1 MIIKKG
7 IGANIG
13 IAIGK
18 AYLVKE
24 DSVLIEKLDLPK
36 DRIKPEIKRFK
47 EAIAKTK
54 EELNVIR
61 EQILNSL
68 GKNHAKLIDAHHMIL
83 MDPLITKEVPE
94 HIATF
99 SVNAEFALSEKISAT
114 IKKFENIED
123 PFFAERKNEIMDVAK
138 RIMANLSNETKME
151 IKDLKEPS
159 IIVAHNIYP
168 SDTLQ
173 IRKSDKVMAFCMDMG
188 SKSSHTAIFAQSI
201 GIPAVVG
208 LGDISRI
215 IKQGDML
222 IVNGEDGTVTI
233 NPLPEMIEAAKA
245 KMAELKKKESYLLK
259 MKNLT
264 TATRDSRKINL
275 MVNLD
280 PQDDLS
286 EFKKNNTDGV
296 GLFRTEFLYMNRNS
310 IPNEQEQYEIYKKVL
325 SCEPKL
331 PVTIRTADIGAD
343 KASNIGI
350 KGIKNEENPFMGF
363 RGIRLFLKY
372 PDLMKTQIKAIL
384 RAAYETQAQI
394 MLPMV
399 TSIGELIT
407 SKKIISEAKNE
418 LLSQGL
424 EFKSDIPVGI
434 MVEVPAAALM
444 LDQFLNEIDFVSIG
458 TNDLVQYLLA
468 VDRVNQYVSELYD
481 PYHPSVIRVLNLIIQ
496 TAHKKGKKV
505 SVCGEMA
512 SDTYGC
518 AALITLGADSLSVP
532 LKMHLKV
539 KEFIRNSSYEKLIS
553 LRQRLLNISDSQ
565 EITEIFKGI

>member
-13 IAIGK
+13 IAIGR
-18 AYLVKE
+18 AYLIKE
-24 DSVLIEKLDLPK
+24 DSVLIERIELPK
-36 DRIKPEIKRFK
+36 EKLKTEVKRFK
-47 EAIAKTK
+47 DAISKTK
-54 EELNVIR
+54 EELSIIR

-94 HIATF
+94 CIL
-99 SVNAEFALSEKISAT
+99 SMKINAEAALSEKISAT
-114 IKKFENIED
+114 LKKFENIED

-138 RIMANLSNETKME
+138 RIMSNLSNEKKME

-173 IRKSDKVMAFCMDMG
+173 IRKSDKVMAFCMDVG

-215 IKQGDML
+215 IKHGDLM

-233 NPLPEMIEAAKA
+233 DPLPEIVEAARV
-245 KMAELKKKESYLLK
+245 KMGELKKKESYLLK
-259 MKNLT
+259 VKNLPT
-264 TATRDSRKINL
+264 STRDSKKINL

-280 PQDDLS
+280 PQDDI
-286 EFKKNNTDGV
+286 EDFKTHNTDGV

-310 IPNEQEQYEIYKKVL
+310 IPNEDEQYEIYKKVL
-325 SCEPKL
+325 NSDTRL
-331 PVTIRTADIGAD
+331 PITIRTADIGAD

-372 PDLMKTQIKAIL
+372 PDLMKTQLKAIL
-384 RAAYETQAQI
+384 RASPGTNAQI

-399 TSIGELIT
+399 TSLGELL
-407 SKKIISEAKNE
+407 SAKKIISEAKNE
-418 LLSQGL
+418 LTLSGIP
-424 EFKSDIPVGI
+424 FKTDIPLGI

-444 LDQFLNEIDFVSIG
+444 LDQLLNEIDFVSIG

-481 PYHPSVIRVLNLIIQ
+481 PYHPSVIRVLNLVIQ

-512 SDTYGC
+512 SDTYGS
-518 AALITLGADSLSVP
+518 AILISLGADSLSVP

-539 KEFIRNSSYEKLIS
+539 KEFIRNSTYEKLVS
-553 LRQRLLNISDSQ
+553 LRQQLLNISSSD
-565 EITEIFKGI
+565 EIMEILKEI

>member
-13 IAIGK
+13 IAIGR

-24 DSVLIEKLDLPK
+24 DSFLIEKLELPK
-36 DRIKPEIKRFK
+36 DKVRPEIKRFK

-54 EELNVIR
+54 EELNIIR

-94 HIATF
+94 YISTF
-99 SVNAEFALSEKISAT
+99 RVNSEFALSEKISAT
-114 IKKFENIED
+114 IKKFESIED

-138 RIMANLSNETKME
+138 RIIANLSNETKME

-159 IIVAHNIYP
+159 IVVAHNIYP

-173 IRKSDKVMAFCMDMG
+173 IRKSDKVMAFCMDVG
-188 SKSSHTAIFAQSI
+188 SKSSHTSIFAQSI

-208 LGDISRI
+208 LGDISTI
-215 IKQGDML
+215 VKQGDML
-222 IVNGEDGTVTI
+222 IVDGEDGTVTI
-233 NPLPEMIEAAKA
+233 NPLADIIESAKV
-245 KMAELKKKESYLLK
+245 KMTELKKKESYLLK
-259 MKNLT
+259 MKNLPT
-264 TATRDSRKINL
+264 VTRDSKKINL

-310 IPNEQEQYEIYKKVL
+310 VPNEQEQYEIYKKVL
-325 SCEPKL
+325 SCDTKL
-331 PVTIRTADIGAD
+331 PVIIRTADIGAD

-350 KGIKNEENPFMGF
+350 KGIKNEENPFMGL

-384 RAAYETQAQI
+384 TAAHATEGHI

-418 LLSQGL
+418 LLSKGI
-424 EFKSDIPVGI
+424 EFKSEIPVGI
-434 MVEVPAAALM
+434 MVEVPAAAIM
-444 LDQFLNEIDFVSIG
+444 LDQFLNEIDFISIG
-458 TNDLVQYLLA
+458 TNDLVQYILA

-518 AALITLGADSLSVP
+518 AILIALGADSLSVP

-539 KEFIRNSSYEKLIS
+539 KEFIRNSSYEKLVS
-553 LRQRLLNISDSQ
+553 LRQKLLNISNSQ
-565 EITEIFKGI
+565 EIIEIFKGI

>member
-18 AYLVKE
+18 AYLIKE
-24 DSVLIEKLDLPK
+24 DSVLIERIELPK
-36 DRIKPEIKRFK
+36 EKLKAEVKRFK
-47 EAIAKTK
+47 DAILKTK
-54 EELNVIR
+54 EELTVIR

-94 HIATF
+94 CILTMKINSEA
-99 SVNAEFALSEKISAT
+99 ALSEKISAT
-114 IKKFENIED
+114 LKKFENIED

-138 RIMANLSNETKME
+138 RIMSNLSNEKKME

-173 IRKSDKVMAFCMDMG
+173 IRKSDKVMAFCMDVG

-215 IKQGDML
+215 IKHGDLL

-233 NPLPEMIEAAKA
+233 DPLPEMVEAARV
-245 KMAELKKKESYLLK
+245 KMSELKKKESYLLK
-259 MKNLT
+259 VKNLPT
-264 TATRDSRKINL
+264 STRDSKKINL

-280 PQDDLS
+280 PQDDI
-286 EFKKNNTDGV
+286 EDFKTHNTDGV

-310 IPNEQEQYEIYKKVL
+310 IPNEDEQYEIYKKVL
-325 SCEPKL
+325 NSDTRL
-331 PVTIRTADIGAD
+331 PITIRTADIGAD

-372 PDLMKTQIKAIL
+372 PDLMKTQLKAIL
-384 RAAYETQAQI
+384 RASPGTNAQI

-399 TSIGELIT
+399 TSLGELL
-407 SKKIISEAKNE
+407 SAKKIISEAKNE
-418 LLSQGL
+418 LTLSGIP
-424 EFKSDIPVGI
+424 FKTDIPLGI

-444 LDQFLNEIDFVSIG
+444 LDQLLNEIDFVSIG

-481 PYHPSVIRVLNLIIQ
+481 PYHPSVIRVLNLVIQ

-512 SDTYGC
+512 SDTYGS
-518 AALITLGADSLSVP
+518 AILISLGADSLSVP

-539 KEFIRNSSYEKLIS
+539 KEFIRNSTYEKLVS
-553 LRQRLLNISDSQ
+553 LRQQLLNISSSE
-565 EITEIFKGI
+565 EIMEILKEI

>member
-18 AYLVKE
+18 AYLIKE
-24 DSVLIEKLDLPK
+24 DSVLIERTELPK
-36 DRIKPEIKRFK
+36 DKIKGEIKRFK
-47 EAIAKTK
+47 EAIVKTK

-94 HIATF
+94 HISSF
-99 SVNAEFALSEKISAT
+99 CVNAEFALSEKISFT
-114 IKKFENIED
+114 LKKFENIED

-138 RIMANLSNETKME
+138 RIMSNLSNEKKME

-173 IRKSDKVMAFCMDMG
+173 IRKSDKVMAFCMDVG

-215 IKQGDML
+215 VKQGDLL
-222 IVNGEDGTVTI
+222 IINGEDGTVTI
-233 NPLPEMIEAAKA
+233 DPLPEMVEAAKV
-245 KMAELKKKESYLLK
+245 KMSELKKKESYLLK
-259 MKNLT
+259 MKNLP
-264 TATRDSRKINL
+264 TATRDSKKINL

-280 PQDDLS
+280 PQDDIQD
-286 EFKKNNTDGV
+286 FKSHNTDGV
-296 GLFRTEFLYMNRNS
+296 GLFRTEFLYMNRTS
-310 IPNEQEQYEIYKKVL
+310 IPNEEEQYEVYKKVL
-325 SCEPKL
+325 SCEAKL
-331 PVTIRTADIGAD
+331 PITIRTADIGAD

-372 PDLMKTQIKAIL
+372 PDLMKTQLKAIL
-384 RAAYETQAQI
+384 RASPSTQAQI
-394 MLPMV
+394 MLPMI
-399 TSIGELIT
+399 TSIEEIVT
-407 SKKIISEAKNE
+407 AKKIISEAKNE
-418 LLSQGL
+418 LAEKGIP
-424 EFKSDIPVGI
+424 FKEDIPVGI

-458 TNDLVQYLLA
+458 TNDLVQYILA

-518 AALITLGADSLSVP
+518 AALISLGADSLSVP

-539 KEFIRNSSYEKLIS
+539 KEFIRNTNYEKLVG
-553 LRQRLLNISDSQ
+553 LRQRLLNMQASQ
-565 EITEIFKGI
+565 EILDIFKGI

>member
-18 AYLVKE
+18 AYLIKE
-24 DSVLIEKLDLPK
+24 DSVLIERTELPK
-36 DRIKPEIKRFK
+36 DKIKGEIKRFK
-47 EAIAKTK
+47 EAIVKTK

-94 HIATF
+94 HISSF
-99 SVNAEFALSEKISAT
+99 CVNAEFALSEKISFT
-114 IKKFENIED
+114 LKKFENIED

-138 RIMANLSNETKME
+138 RIMSNLSNEKKME

-168 SDTLQ
+168 SDTMQ
-173 IRKSDKVMAFCMDMG
+173 IRKSDKVMAFCMDVG

-215 IKQGDML
+215 VKQGDLL
-222 IVNGEDGTVTI
+222 IINGEDGTVTI
-233 NPLPEMIEAAKA
+233 DPLPEMVEAAKV
-245 KMAELKKKESYLLK
+245 KMNELKKKESYLLK
-259 MKNLT
+259 MKNLP
-264 TATRDSRKINL
+264 TATRDSKKINL

-280 PQDDLS
+280 PQDDIQD
-286 EFKKNNTDGV
+286 FKSHNTDGV
-296 GLFRTEFLYMNRNS
+296 GLFRTEFLYMNRTS
-310 IPNEQEQYEIYKKVL
+310 IPNEEEQYEVYKKVL
-325 SCEPKL
+325 SCEAKL
-331 PVTIRTADIGAD
+331 PITIRTADIGAD

-372 PDLMKTQIKAIL
+372 PDLMKTQLKAIL
-384 RAAYETQAQI
+384 RASPSTQAQI
-394 MLPMV
+394 MLPMI
-399 TSIGELIT
+399 TSIEEIVT
-407 SKKIISEAKNE
+407 AKKIISEAKNE
-418 LLSQGL
+418 LA
-424 EFKSDIPVGI
+424 EKAIPFKEDIPIGI

-458 TNDLVQYLLA
+458 TNDLVQYILA

-518 AALITLGADSLSVP
+518 AALISLGADSLSVP

-539 KEFIRNSSYEKLIS
+539 KEFIRNTSYEKLVG
-553 LRQRLLNISDSQ
+553 LRQRLLNMQASQ
-565 EITEIFKGI
+565 EILDIFKGI

>member
-18 AYLVKE
+18 AYLIKE
-24 DSVLIEKLDLPK
+24 DSVLIERTELPK
-36 DRIKPEIKRFK
+36 DKIKGEIKRFK
-47 EAIAKTK
+47 EAIVKTK

-94 HIATF
+94 HISSF
-99 SVNAEFALSEKISAT
+99 CVNAEFALSEKISFT
-114 IKKFENIED
+114 LKKFENIED

-138 RIMANLSNETKME
+138 RIMSNLSNEKKME

-173 IRKSDKVMAFCMDMG
+173 IRKSDKVMAFCMDVG

-215 IKQGDML
+215 VKQGDLL
-222 IVNGEDGTVTI
+222 IINGEDGTVTI
-233 NPLPEMIEAAKA
+233 DPLPEMVEAAKV
-245 KMAELKKKESYLLK
+245 KMNELKKKESYLLK
-259 MKNLT
+259 MKNLP
-264 TATRDSRKINL
+264 TATRDSKKINL

-280 PQDDLS
+280 PQDDIQD
-286 EFKKNNTDGV
+286 FKSHNTDGV
-296 GLFRTEFLYMNRNS
+296 GLFRTEFLYMNRTS
-310 IPNEQEQYEIYKKVL
+310 IPNEEEQYEVYKKVL
-325 SCEPKL
+325 SCEAKL
-331 PVTIRTADIGAD
+331 PITIRTADIGAD

-372 PDLMKTQIKAIL
+372 PDLMKTQLKAIL
-384 RAAYETQAQI
+384 RASPSTQAQI
-394 MLPMV
+394 MLPMI
-399 TSIGELIT
+399 TSIEEIVT
-407 SKKIISEAKNE
+407 AKKIISEAKNE
-418 LLSQGL
+418 LAEKGIP
-424 EFKSDIPVGI
+424 FKEDIPVGI

-458 TNDLVQYLLA
+458 TNDLVQYILA

-518 AALITLGADSLSVP
+518 AALISLGADSLSVP

-539 KEFIRNSSYEKLIS
+539 KEFIRNTNYEKLVG
-553 LRQRLLNISDSQ
+553 LRQRLLNMQASQ
-565 EITEIFKGI
+565 EILDIFKGI